1 MRGREG
7 FPGKGLTI
15 EVRQMQGFELP
26 KLEEKIVE
34 AVPFSKSEE
43 DRWEHFVRSSNN
55 GTLFHLRRFLSYHPQ
70 DRFRDHSLLFFKES
84 KLLAVFPAVEL
95 QREGKRVLVSHAG
108 ASYGGFV
115 VRSDLSLRDA
125 FRLVWALDR
134 YARAQ
139 GFHAVE
145 ITEPPMIY
153 LYRPSNY
160 LDFALMQTGFA
171 YKKREVSSVVPLD
184 FGPDQVFS
192 VFAESSRRA
201 VRRALK
207 YGLVVRES
215 DEFSTFYRILQKNLK
230 LRHNVKPTHS
240 LPELLRLKELFPNEI
255 RLYGAF
261 LGSTMV
267 AGVVLFVCNPRV
279 TLAFYISHDEDYRE
293 YRGVN
298 LLFYEIIRQA
308 VGQGFRFL
316 DFGIFTVNM
325 DPNWGLARFKESFG
339 AQGVFRDTWH
349 KVY

>member
-1 MRGREG
+1 
-7 FPGKGLTI
+7 
-15 EVRQMQGFELP
+15 MQGFELP
-26 KLEEKIVE
+26 RLEEKEVE
-34 AVPFSKSEE
+34 AVLFSPAYE
-43 DRWEHFVRSSNN
+43 DRWDQFVRGANN

-70 DRFRDHSLLFFKES
+70 GRFQDHSLLFFKEGR
-84 KLLAVFPAVEL
+84 LLSVFPAVEL
-95 QREGKRVLVSHAG
+95 HRDGRRVLVSHAG

-134 YARAQ
+134 YAQRQ
-139 GFHAVE
+139 GFDAVE

-153 LYRPSNY
+153 LRRPSNY

-184 FGPDQVFS
+184 FGPDDVFS

-201 VRRALK
+201 VRRAMK
-207 YGLVVRES
+207 SQLVVRQSE
-215 DEFSTFYRILQKNLK
+215 DFERFYQILKKNLK
-230 LRHNVKPTHS
+230 LRHNVQPTHS
-240 LPELLRLKELFPNEI
+240 LGELLRLKELFPEEI
-255 RLYGAF
+255 QLYAAY
-261 LGSTMV
+261 LGPTMV
-267 AGVVLFVCNPRV
+267 AGVVQFVCNPRV

-298 LLFYEIIRQA
+298 LLFYEIIRKA
-308 VGQGFRFL
+308 VLDGFRFL

-339 AQGVFRDTWH
+339 AQGVFRDTWQ
-349 KVY
+349 KVYC